1 VLTLADYF
9 LPGFKAGGPIRSLAN
24 LIEQLGDEFRFR
36 VITRD
41 CDWGDSVPYA
51 GISANR
57 WHTVGKAEVLYLS
70 PPRLLPNVL
79 RSAMAKSSCTIL
91 YLNSFFSP
99 FFTIQTLIL
108 RKLRLIGDVPVIVAP
123 RGEFAPKA
131 LDGKSAKKR
140 AYISVSKG
148 LDLYRDVIW
157 QASSTHEAENIR
169 QCFGDGVQVAVV
181 PNLVSVAA
189 DRPSSARPAKHP
201 GQLRV
206 ASIARIARHK
216 NLAFA
221 LRALER
227 ISGHIEFNI
236 YGPIEDPHYWEECKT
251 LMSRLPRN
259 IRTEY
264 RGPLAHDHVFD
275 ALTKHHLFFLPTR
288 SESFGHVIAEAL
300 LSGCLVLISDQTPWR
315 NLEQNQAGWDLPLD
329 RDDLFQRALGAAV
342 DMDQAR
348 FDQWSACARKVVG
361 AGLNPD
367 AIERNRALL
376 RMASGTASFL
386 EQTSRA
392 LG

>member
-1 VLTLADYF
+1 V
-9 LPGFKAGGPIRSLAN
+9 
-24 LIEQLGDEFRFR
+24 
-36 VITRD
+36 
-41 CDWGDSVPYA
+41 
-51 GISANR
+51 
-57 WHTVGKAEVLYLS
+57 
-70 PPRLLPNVL
+70 
-79 RSAMAKSSCTIL
+79 AKSSCSVL

-99 FFTIQTLIL
+99 FFSVQALLL
-108 RKLRLIGDVPVIVAP
+108 RKIGLINGVPVIVAP

-131 LDGKSAKKR
+131 LESKSPKKR
-140 AYISVSKG
+140 AYISVAKG
-148 LDLYRDVIW
+148 LDLYRGVIW

-169 QCFGDGVQVAVV
+169 QCFGDDVQVAVV

-189 DRPSSARPAKHP
+189 HRPSSARPPKHP
-201 GQLRV
+201 GQLRI

-227 ISGHIEFNI
+227 ISGQIEFNI
-236 YGPIEDPHYWEECKT
+236 YGPIEDPQYWEECKA

-259 IRTEY
+259 VRAEY
-264 RGPLAHDHVFD
+264 HGPLEHDHVLD

-300 LSGCLVLISDQTPWR
+300 LSGCPVLIGNQTPWR
-315 NLEQNQAGWDLPLD
+315 NLEQNRAGWDLPLD
-329 RDDLFQRALGAAV
+329 REDLFQRALSEAV
-342 DMDQAR
+342 DLDQAR
-348 FDQWSACARKVVG
+348 FDQWSARARKVVG